1 MLRFQVHH
9 NGRPVSDMD
18 LAGTYLVGS
27 DGVPLRAELE
37 FRDSQIVCAKRADG
51 PAGLA
56 VLWPIPG
63 GGAILSE
70 TGRLMDRD
78 QPYNLLLE
86 LVRGRLTRI
95 NQKREDWGLF
105 DYEGVE
111 PVAAQIDKARDLF
124 IDALCADSP
133 MEQSKAAEEAL
144 KVAFIAG
151 EQLSQ
156 FHADLFLARRKQ
168 TPGFT
173 KRTFGCVIDLA
184 NTADEYR
191 DRFRETFDF
200 AYIPAPWRVIEPKQQ
215 SRDWQLVDNWVE
227 WLAKSRIPA
236 RLGPLVNL
244 DAEHIPDWLSQYE
257 GDYDSVRSAIVEH
270 VRRIVERYGNYVF
283 CWDVVSGIHAANA
296 FNFSFEQIMDLTRV
310 AVSLVK
316 QLAPRAQVAIDLV
329 APWGEYY
336 ARNQRTIPPM
346 FYADMI
352 SQSGVGFDGVAAQF
366 VFGAPVDGMFARDMF
381 QISDKLDRLGNLGKP
396 VHITAVQV
404 PSKMTAEKGSLGG
417 GCWLKPWDEMV
428 QAKWIKAFYTIALSK
443 PFVES
448 ITWRDLADRVSN
460 KLMPHGGLLKD
471 DLSPKPGYKVLK
483 DLRTEVSASARKP
496 PAQRGG

>member
-1 MLRFQVHH
+1 MLRFLVHH
-9 NGRPVSDMD
+9 NGRPVSEMD

-27 DGVPLRAELE
+27 DGVPLRAEME

-63 GGAILSE
+63 CGALLSE

-78 QPYNLLLE
+78 QPYNLILE

-105 DYEGVE
+105 DFEGVE

-124 IDALCADSP
+124 ITALCADTP
-133 MEQSKAAEEAL
+133 VEQSKAAEEAL
-144 KVAFIAG
+144 KVAFVAG

-168 TPGFT
+168 SPGFT
-173 KRTFGCVIDLA
+173 KRVFGCTVDLYNNA
-184 NTADEYR
+184 EEYR
-191 DRFRETFDF
+191 ERFKESFDF
-200 AYIPAPWRVIEPKQQ
+200 AYIPVPWGMIEPKQE
-215 SRDWQLVDNWVE
+215 SREWQLVDSWIE
-227 WLAKSRIPA
+227 WLAKSRIPI
-236 RLGPLVNL
+236 RMGPLVNL
-244 DAEHIPDWLSQYE
+244 DANHIPEWLSQYE
-257 GDYDSVRSAIVEH
+257 GDYESVRSALVEH
-270 VRRIVERYGNYVF
+270 IRRVVERYSSYVF
-283 CWDVVSGIHAANA
+283 CWDVVSGIHAENA
-296 FNFSFEQIMDLTRV
+296 FNFTFEQIMDMTRV

-316 QLAPRAQVAIDLV
+316 QLASRSQVAIDLV

-352 SQSGVGFDGVAAQF
+352 SQSGVGFDGIAAQF

-396 VHITAVQV
+396 VHVTAVQV
-404 PSKMTAEKGSLGG
+404 PSKMIGEKGSLGG

-428 QAKWIKAFYTIALSK
+428 QAKWLKGFYTIALSK

-448 ITWRDLADRVSN
+448 ITWRDLADRPSN
-460 KLMPHGGLLKD
+460 KLIPHGGLLKA
-471 DLSPKPGYKVLK
+471 DLSPKPAHKVLK
-483 DLRTEVSASARKP
+483 DLRADLASTARRP
-496 PAQRGG
+496 PGHRAG